1 MAEKMRVNP
10 TWAASIE
17 RQLGEAREVLRRV
30 EPARVAHRAGA
41 GLDDA
46 SGKPRLELSFW
57 GRAYTVAWPD
67 VTATDLEGGSCPLP
81 VESALL
87 QYLLL
92 ADGTPVENE
101 WVSLRNL
108 PHGAFYETAFQG
120 YSGGPLAKAYRR
132 DLAGFCKAAERL
144 GGEPFETGSAAYRF
158 WAFPRVPIAVVFWS
172 GGDEFPDS
180 AQVLFDSTAGHYQ
193 PVEMLAHLG
202 GMLCDRLIGL
212 KEAGK
217 GLLAR

>member
-1 MAEKMRVNP
+1 MPAGMRVNP

-17 RQLGEAREVLRRV
+17 KQLGEAREVLRGIDPAQVAERSGARV
-30 EPARVAHRAGA
+30 EAT
-41 GLDDA
+41 
-46 SGKPRLELSFW
+46 SGETRLELSFW
-57 GRAYTVAWPD
+57 GRTYTVAWPD
-67 VTATDLEGGSCPLP
+67 VTARDSEGGGCPLP
-81 VESALL
+81 TESALL

-92 ADGTPVENE
+92 ADGTPVENA

-108 PHGAFYETAFQG
+108 PHGAFYEQAFQG
-120 YSGGPLAKAYRR
+120 YSGVPLAKAYRR
-132 DLAGFCKAAERL
+132 NLPGFRGAAERL
-144 GGEPFETGSAAYRF
+144 GGEPLDVGSAAYRY

-202 GMLCDRLIGL
+202 AMLCERLI
-212 KEAGK
+212 EA
-217 GLLAR
+217 REESSSR

>member
-1 MAEKMRVNP
+1 VAEKMRVNP

-30 EPARVAHRAGA
+30 EPARVAERAGA
-41 GLDDA
+41 RLDNA
-46 SGKPRLELSFW
+46 SGVPRLELTFW

-67 VTATDLEGGSCPLP
+67 VTARDSEGGSCPLP
-81 VESALL
+81 VESGLL

-108 PHGAFYETAFQG
+108 PHGAFYEQAFQG

-132 DLAGFCKAAERL
+132 DLAGFRAAAERL
-144 GGEPFETGSAAYRF
+144 GGEPFDTGSAAYRF
-158 WAFPRVPIAVVFWS
+158 WAFPRLPIAVVFWS

-180 AQVLFDSTAGHYQ
+180 AQVLFDKTAGHYQ

-202 GMLCDRLIGL
+202 GMLCDRLI
-212 KEAGK
+212 EAK
-217 GLLAR
+217 TSN

>member
-1 MAEKMRVNP
+1 MPAGMRVNP

-17 RQLGEAREVLRRV
+17 RQLGEAREVLRGV
-30 EPARVAHRAGA
+30 DPARVAERTGA
-41 GLDDA
+41 RVDST
-46 SGKPRLELSFW
+46 SGETRLELAFW
-57 GRAYTVAWPD
+57 GRTYTVTWPEVAARD
-67 VTATDLEGGSCPLP
+67 SEGGGCPLP
-81 VESALL
+81 TESALL

-108 PHGAFYETAFQG
+108 PHGAFYEAAFQG
-120 YSGGPLAKAYRR
+120 YSGVPLAKAFRR
-132 DLAGFCKAAERL
+132 DLPGFRAAAERL
-144 GGEPFETGSAAYRF
+144 GGEPIETGTAAYRF

-193 PVEMLAHLG
+193 PVEIMAHLG
-202 GMLCDRLIGL
+202 GTLCDRLIAV
-212 KEAGK
+212 KTSN
-217 GLLAR
+217 